1 MRLGI
6 NRFSGF
12 LTIDQLKSS
21 LKGKDVMEETR
32 QETFSGVKDV
42 AENLAIDN
50 DKLDAYMKLH
60 VEGYEG
66 PLTIKQFK
74 GGQSNPTYQL
84 LTPTRNYVLRRKPPG
99 KLLPSAHA
107 VDREYKVITALGKT
121 NVPVPKTFCMC
132 EDETVLGTIFFIMEM
147 VEGRILWDPFL
158 PEMTPVQRGEIYD
171 AMNDALARLHC
182 ADYKAIGLADFG
194 KEGNY
199 FERQINRWTKQYIAS
214 ETETI
219 EVMNKLIEWLPNNIP
234 SSNETTLV
242 HGDYRIDNMIFHPTE
257 PRVIAIL
264 DWELCTLGHPM
275 ADFSYHTMGW
285 SLPEGTYNGM
295 IGVDL
300 AALGIPSEAEY
311 ISAYCQRTGR
321 AEVLG
326 GAFYL
331 AYNLFRMAGINQGI
345 AGRMR
350 DGTAASANA
359 ADSAAAVRPLAEAG
373 WEFAKKAGAQ

>member
-1 MRLGI
+1 
-6 NRFSGF
+6 
-12 LTIDQLKSS
+12 
-21 LKGKDVMEETR
+21 MEETR

-50 DKLDAYMKLH
+50 AKLDAYMTKH

-66 PLTIKQFK
+66 PLTVKQFK

-84 LTPTRNYVLRRKPPG
+84 ITPKRNYVLRRKPPG

-121 NVPVPKTFCMC
+121 DVPVPQTFCMC
-132 EDETVLGTIFFIMEM
+132 EDENVLGTIFFIMEM
-147 VEGRILWDPFL
+147 VDGRILWDPFL
-158 PEMTPVQRGEIYD
+158 PEMTATQRGEIYD
-171 AMNDALARLHC
+171 AMNDALAKLHSV
-182 ADYKAIGLADFG
+182 DYHTVGLSDFG

-199 FERQINRWTKQYIAS
+199 FERQINRWTKQYLAS

-219 EVMNKLIEWLPNNIP
+219 EAMNKLIEWLPKNIP
-234 SSNETTLV
+234 SGNETTLV
-242 HGDYRIDNMIFHPTE
+242 HGDFRIDNMIFHPTE
-257 PRVIAIL
+257 PRVVAIL

-295 IGVDL
+295 IGIDL
-300 AALGIPSEAEY
+300 KALGIPTEDEY
-311 ISAYCQRTGR
+311 IAAYCQRTGR
-321 AEVLG
+321 SEVLG

-331 AYNLFRMAGINQGI
+331 AYNLFRMAGISQGI

-350 DGTAASANA
+350 DGTAASTNA
-359 ADSAAAVRPLAEAG
+359 SDSAAAVRPLAEAA
-373 WEFAKKAGAQ
+373 WEFAKKAGAK